1 MGAPP
6 PPELKRLRKKRG
18 AAARGDAIGAR
29 ENAAGDTARPDP
41 RGWRRLRAPRTLQ
54 LLLVAALAFGVY
66 ANTLTNAFVN
76 DDEHQVLMNPWIQ
89 DVGKVPT
96 IFSSSVWAFVHSRTT
111 TDYYRP
117 MMHLVYL
124 VNFQLFGF
132 QAWGFHLVNALLH
145 AANTALLFLVA
156 GLWVRAGP
164 ERGPGAPFSP
174 PASRVWMPVPLIAA
188 LLFATHP
195 IHTEA
200 VAWIASVPD
209 LTLTLFGLAALAFY
223 IQEAARPQPRWWPSW
238 VCFCLA
244 LLCKET
250 AVTLVGVFAAFDLL
264 LGRSR
269 RTPGALARRWLPYV
283 VTVAVYLIVR
293 HQVLDSTLVRR
304 GSLWDLSPIQLALS
318 ALDLFRQY
326 LWALLLPVDLNFWH
340 TFQPVESLFSLGALS
355 ALAVVAAFAV
365 VCWWAWRFDRTVAFG
380 LALLVLPLAPAFY
393 IAALPA
399 KPFAERYLYLPSAG
413 FVLVTALLLA
423 RLAALPHMRLAVSG
437 LVLAVTTLL
446 AVVTVQRNEVWTDAL
461 TLYTDSAAKSARVPT
476 PPISLAAELLKR
488 GHHREAIAQFRILAQ
503 VEPRNAAYLSA
514 LGNALLLDGQTS
526 EALERLRAA
535 VALDPKSLETLN
547 DLAIA
552 VRREGNATEAIGL
565 YRQALAIDSSYVEAH
580 FNLGGALADSGD
592 VPGALEHYRA
602 AVRLRPE
609 NAYYRSVLGIELAR
623 HNDRAGALV
632 QFEEAARLDP
642 EEPAYQKNLE
652 RARGLATTPATP
664 AAAATAP
671 APR

>member
-1 MGAPP
+1 MAEPP
-6 PPELKRLRKKRG
+6 PPERKRLRKQRS
-18 AAARGDAIGAR
+18 AAARGDASGAR
-29 ENAAGDTARPDP
+29 ENAAPKTARADP
-41 RGWRRLRAPRTLQ
+41 RGWRRLLAPRTLQ

-89 DVGKVPT
+89 DAGKIPT
-96 IFSSSVWAFVHSRTT
+96 IFSSSVWAFVQSRTT

-124 VNFQLFGF
+124 VNFHLFGF

-145 AANTALLFLVA
+145 AANTALLFIVA

-164 ERGPGAPFSP
+164 ERVPGAPLAL
-174 PASRVWMPVPLIAA
+174 PASRVWMPVPLVAA

-200 VAWIASVPD
+200 VAWIASVPE
-209 LTLTLFGLAALAFY
+209 LTFTLFGLAALAFY
-223 IQEAARPQPRWWPSW
+223 IQEETRPQPRWWPPW
-238 VCFCLA
+238 ACFCLA

-264 LGRSR
+264 LGRWR

-293 HQVLDSTLVRR
+293 HQVLESTLVRR
-304 GSLWDLSPIQLALS
+304 GSLWDLTPIQLALS

-326 LWALLLPVDLNFWH
+326 LLALLLPVELNFWH
-340 TFQPVESLFSLGALS
+340 SFQPVESLFSLAAMS
-355 ALAVVAAFAV
+355 ALAVAAAFAV

-380 LALLVLPLAPAFY
+380 LALLLLPLAPAFY

-413 FVLVTALLLA
+413 FVLVVALLLA
-423 RLAALPHMRLAVSG
+423 RFAERPRLHFVVPALV
-437 LVLAVTTLL
+437 VLLTALL
-446 AVVTVQRNEVWTDAL
+446 AVATVRRNRIWSDAL
-461 TLYTDSAAKSARVPT
+461 TLYSDSAAKSVGVPT
-476 PPISLAAELLKR
+476 PPIALASELLKR
-488 GHHREAIAQFRILAQ
+488 GHRREAIAQFRILAQ
-503 VEPRNAAYLSA
+503 AEPKNAAYLSA
-514 LGNALLLDGQTS
+514 LGNALLLDGQTG
-526 EALERLRAA
+526 EALTQLRAA
-535 VALDPKSLETLN
+535 ADLDPQSLETLN
-547 DLAIA
+547 DLAVA
-552 VRREGNATEAIGL
+552 LRKEGNSAEGIAL
-565 YRQALAIDSSYVEAH
+565 YRQALRVDPNYVEAH
-580 FNLGGALADSGD
+580 FNLGSALADSGD
-592 VPGALEHYRA
+592 IAGALEHYRA

-623 HNDRAGALV
+623 QNDLPGALE

-642 EEPAYQKNLE
+642 KEPAYQKNLE
-652 RARGLATTPATP
+652 RARGLSSAV
-664 AAAATAP
+664 P
-671 APR
+671 APP

>member
-6 PPELKRLRKKRG
+6 SPERKRLRKQRS
-18 AAARGDAIGAR
+18 AAARGAAIGAR
-29 ENAAGDTARPDP
+29 ENAARDTARPVP
-41 RGWRRLRAPRTLQ
+41 RGWRRLFAPRTLQ
-54 LLLVAALAFGVY
+54 LLLVATLAFGVY
-66 ANTLTNAFVN
+66 ANTLNNAFVN

-89 DVGKVPT
+89 DVGNIPT

-117 MMHLVYL
+117 MMHLIYL

-156 GLWVRAGP
+156 ALWVQAGP
-164 ERGPGAPFSP
+164 ERGPGAPLSP
-174 PASRVWMPVPLIAA
+174 PMFRVWMPIPLVAA

-200 VAWIASVPD
+200 VAWIASVPE
-209 LTLTLFGLAALAFY
+209 LTFTFFGLAALAFY
-223 IQEAARPQPRWWPSW
+223 IHEEARPQPKWWPSW

-250 AVTLVGVFAAFDLL
+250 AVTLVGVFALFDLL

-293 HQVLDSTLVRR
+293 HQVLESTLVRR
-304 GSLWDLSPIQLALS
+304 GSLWNLTPIQLVLS

-326 LWALLLPVDLNFWH
+326 VWALLLPVDLNFWH
-340 TFQPVESLFSLGALS
+340 AFHPVESLFSLGALS
-355 ALAVVAAFAV
+355 ALAVAAAFAV
-365 VCWWAWRFDRTVAFG
+365 VCWWAWKFDRTVAFG
-380 LALLVLPLAPAFY
+380 LALLVIPLAPAFY

-413 FVLVTALLLA
+413 FVLVAALLLA
-423 RLAALPHMRLAVSG
+423 RLASRPHLRLAVSG
-437 LVLAVTTLL
+437 LVLAVATLF
-446 AVVTVQRNEVWTDAL
+446 AVATVRRNEVWTDAL
-461 TLYTDSAAKSARVPT
+461 TLYTDSAAKSAGVPT
-476 PPISLAAELLKR
+476 PPLSLAAELLKR
-488 GHHREAIAQFRILAQ
+488 GQRREAIAQFRILLQ

-526 EALERLRAA
+526 EAIVRLRAA
-535 VALDPKSLETLN
+535 VELDPKSLETMN

-552 VRREGNATEAIGL
+552 VRREGKATEAIGL
-565 YRQALAIDSSYVEAH
+565 YRQALAIDSGYVEAH
-580 FNLGGALADSGD
+580 FNLGSALADSGD
-592 VPGALEHYRA
+592 IPGALEQYRA

-623 HNDRAGALV
+623 QNDLAGALV

-642 EEPAYQKNLE
+642 QEPAYQKNLE

-664 AAAATAP
+664 AAPATAP
-671 APR
+671 PPR